1 MTDLELFY
9 QLKEKVLER
18 YKESNPYF
26 NGNWKNFSSQDILQ
40 LIDEIQIQTKST
52 VSEKWIYTHL
62 KPETNVKLPRKD
74 MLDILSSYANEKS
87 WDAFK
92 FNAINTLETLPQSN
106 KQKSKWKLSYLLYS
120 VLFLLFIGILY
131 FKIKKPNP
139 TSIVLKNSFT
149 NDSVSKQEVKAYII
163 EDSIEK
169 PVDLEKEEITNEK
182 PIKVLIKSPFYQSK
196 KIVIE
201 PNLAVNTIELKP
213 NDYAMVLKAFL
224 KSDIKDWQIRKQQL
238 KKILSDNLEV
248 IVMLPNNLGAEYLN
262 KEEFAQK
269 LIIPSPSLKKMSIIE
284 VENDENDRIKFIRII
299 QD

>member
-106 KQKSKWKLSYLLYS
+106 KQKSNWKLSYLLYS

-131 FKIKKPNP
+131 FKIKKPNQ

>member
-131 FKIKKPNP
+131 FKIKKPNQ

-149 NDSVSKQEVKAYII
+149 NDSVSKQEIKAYII

-196 KIVIE
+196 KIVLE

>member
-120 VLFLLFIGILY
+120 VLFILFLGILY
-131 FKIKKPNP
+131 FKIKKPNQ

-149 NDSVSKQEVKAYII
+149 NDSVSKKEIKAYII

>member
-87 WDAFK
+87 WDAYK
-92 FNAINTLETLPQSN
+92 FNAINTHVTFPQSN

-131 FKIKKPNP
+131 FKIKKPNQ

>member
-74 MLDILSSYANEKS
+74 MLDILTSYANEKS

-131 FKIKKPNP
+131 FKIKKPNQ

>member
-1 MTDLELFY
+1 
-9 QLKEKVLER
+9 
-18 YKESNPYF
+18 
-26 NGNWKNFSSQDILQ
+26 
-40 LIDEIQIQTKST
+40 
-52 VSEKWIYTHL
+52 
-62 KPETNVKLPRKD
+62 

-106 KQKSKWKLSYLLYS
+106 KQKSNWKLSYLLYS

-131 FKIKKPNP
+131 FKIKKPNQ

>member
-131 FKIKKPNP
+131 FKIKKPNQ

-196 KIVIE
+196 KIVLE

>member
-87 WDAFK
+87 WDAYK
-92 FNAINTLETLPQSN
+92 FNAINTHVTLPQSD

-131 FKIKKPNP
+131 FKIKKPNQ

>member
-18 YKESNPYF
+18 YQASYPYF
-26 NGNWKNFSSQDILQ
+26 NGSWKNFSSQDILQ
-40 LIDEIQIQTKST
+40 LIDDIQIQTKST

-62 KPETNVKLPRKD
+62 KPETNEKLPRKD
-74 MLDILSSYANEKS
+74 MLDILTSYANEKS

-106 KQKSKWKLSYLLYS
+106 KQKNKWKLSYLLYS
-120 VLFLLFIGILY
+120 VLFLIFLGILY

-139 TSIVLKNSFT
+139 TSIVLKNSIT
-149 NDSVSKQEVKAYII
+149 NDRVSKQEVKAYII

-196 KIVIE
+196 KIIIE
-201 PNLAVNTIELKP
+201 PNIAVNTIELKP
-213 NDYAMVLKAFL
+213 NDYALVLKAFL

>member
-131 FKIKKPNP
+131 FKIKKPNQ

>member
-131 FKIKKPNP
+131 FKIKKPNQ

-269 LIIPSPSLKKMSIIE
+269 LIIPFPSLKKMSIIE